1 MMIRVWLIKDSQH
14 IFGNHW
20 LLFENSDINI
30 ELEVQSIND
39 KNFQHFRIFFLDTR
53 KSEQREHVWNF
64 YHVDILHFIMKML
77 TKKLYFIHLFRSS
90 FPLLKPQKAFGL
102 ARKGFTYT
110 WLLSS
115 QSVAVSSPID
125 V

>member
-53 KSEQREHVWNF
+53 KSEQTNMF
-64 YHVDILHFIMKML
+64 GIFITL
-77 TKKLYFIHLFRSS
+77 TFCIS
-90 FPLLKPQKAFGL
+90 
-102 ARKGFTYT
+102 
-110 WLLSS
+110 
-115 QSVAVSSPID
+115 
-125 V
+125 